1 MGEIAYIPGT
11 QNNLLVRCLGCGI
24 KRVAAYQCSCG
35 RKFCKNYEPQAFSQ
49 EEESDINELTS
60 PNCGAKTLFV

>member
-11 QNNLLVRCLGCGI
+11 QNNLLVRCLRCGI

-35 RKFCKNYEPQAFSQ
+35 RKFCKNCEPQAFSQ
-49 EEESDINELTS
+49 EEESDIVEVTC
-60 PNCGAKTLFV
+60 PDCGAKTLFV